1 LPCSLGPF
9 SETFQDLIAEQ
20 KYINFAVRVIYF
32 LDVCVILNLPTVIT
46 HVIVLLRSMKN
57 LIAKKLVRMIYYYT
71 FAAVVGGLLVVEYP
85 VMCIIDNLF
94 YCIYIH
100 VNLEY
105 GTEQ

>member
-71 FAAVVGGLLVVEYP
+71 FAAAVGGLCWGIQENP
-85 VMCIIDNLF
+85 SPSKR
-94 YCIYIH
+94 
-100 VNLEY
+100 
-105 GTEQ
+105 

>member
-1 LPCSLGPF
+1 
-9 SETFQDLIAEQ
+9 
-20 KYINFAVRVIYF
+20 
-32 LDVCVILNLPTVIT
+32 
-46 HVIVLLRSMKN
+46 MKN